1 MKEHEIIAD
10 YEELF
15 NDYKGAW
22 NPFLVE
28 ADSDMELHLGAH
40 FSPAQVARAVKT
52 DRSLVPFPKTT
63 RQVELLHGYEIKNRH
78 ILKIGA
84 TGKEDDIAARQH
96 TGIIMQ
102 QMAQSGYDMLS
113 ETFKWGALVT
123 GSNLFDL
130 YLDREGRVQFGRRPH
145 NGFMLDPGFTL
156 PDLSDCRHILCGKW
170 LHEDAVKK
178 LLPTEADKID
188 KIPPMNARRWTD
200 SFQLARKDYMR
211 CYEEWW
217 SLIEEFKSFV
227 INRMNGQEIAWEEFS
242 AKAAVGGARNANA
255 IIETMRLPNGM
266 PIFSKFQK
274 PIRRVELTV
283 FVDAEPVWQG
293 PNPAGIDEYPFV
305 WVGGEWCPECPR
317 SELKLRSLTR
327 KLHELQFARDKRLN
341 QALDI
346 MESSI
351 QAAKVARQGALV
363 NPEDAYKS
371 GQGHTIWVKK
381 DFPGDLASAITQISG
396 PSPSAGIFQL
406 IELLDKEE
414 TESTGLNQEVFGGDE
429 KDRPAILSVFR
440 TGQALTAQQS
450 IFQGFRRA
458 KWQTGIKLVKMNQ
471 ANMTPKMV
479 MRAINEQPAQGFYEP
494 DFTRFDCNPTE
505 GLLTDSQRHLNYLEL
520 KELYTLFPEAISPSF
535 IIEAAPVQFPEKLLA
550 SIRQKEKMAS
560 QMAQA
565 QLQTKE
571 QMDAMLLAQARL
583 DNARAQGEIAGI
595 PLDQAKTMVE
605 LQKLAAEPRLGMI
618 DRYLQLL
625 TIMQAQQQAA
635 QQPVKQGV
643 K

>member
-1 MKEHEIIAD
+1 MKEHELIAD

-22 NPFLVE
+22 SPYLVE

-40 FSPAQVARAVKT
+40 FSSAQVAQAKKT
-52 DRSLVPFPKTT
+52 GRSLVPFPKTT

-84 TGKEDDIAARQH
+84 VGKEDDIAARQH

-102 QMAQSGYDMLS
+102 QMAQGGYDMLS

-123 GSNLFDL
+123 GSNLFEV

-156 PDLSDCRHILCGKW
+156 PDLSDCRHILTGKW

-178 LLPTEADKID
+178 LLPTEADRID

-227 INRMNGQEIAWEEFS
+227 INRMTGQEIEWEQFVKN
-242 AKAAVGGARNANA
+242 AVVGGARNAQA
-255 IIETMRLPNGM
+255 ILDTMRMPNGM

-274 PIRRVELTV
+274 PVRRIELKC
-283 FVDAEPVWQG
+283 FVDAEPVWEG
-293 PNPAGIDEYPFV
+293 PNPTGIDEYNFV

-327 KLHELQFARDKRLN
+327 KLHEQQFARDKRIN
-341 QALDI
+341 QAIDI
-346 MESSI
+346 IESSI
-351 QAAKVARQGALV
+351 QAAKVARQGSLV
-363 NPEDAYKS
+363 NPDDAYKS
-371 GQGHTIWVKK
+371 GQGHTIWVNK
-381 DFPGDLASAITQISG
+381 DFAGTLQDAIYQFTG
-396 PSPSAGIFQL
+396 PSPSAGVFQL
-406 IELLDKEE
+406 IELMDREE
-414 TESTGLNQEVFGGDE
+414 TEATGLNQEVFGGDE

-458 KWQTGIKLVKMNQ
+458 KWQVGIKLVKMNQ

-479 MRAINEQPAQGFYEP
+479 TRCINEQPAPGFYEP

-520 KELYTLFPEAISPSF
+520 KELYTLFPDAISPSF
-535 IIEAAPVQFPEKLLA
+535 IIEAAPVQFPEKLIA
-550 SIRQKEKMAS
+550 SIKQKEQMAS

-583 DNARAQGEIAGI
+583 DNARAQAEMAGI
-595 PLDQAKTMVE
+595 PLEQAKTMSE
-605 LQKLAAEPRLGMI
+605 IAKIKAEPQLTYI

-625 TIMQAQQQAA
+625 TLMQQSQQAA
-635 QQPVKQGV
+635 QQPVRQGGA
-643 K
+643 

>member
-1 MKEHEIIAD
+1 MKEHELIAD

-22 NPFLVE
+22 SPYLVE

-40 FSPAQVARAVKT
+40 FSSAQVAQAKKT
-52 DRSLVPFPKTT
+52 GRSLVPFPKTT

-84 TGKEDDIAARQH
+84 VGKEDDIAARQH

-102 QMAQSGYDMLS
+102 QMAQGGYDMLS

-123 GSNLFDL
+123 GSNLFEV

-156 PDLSDCRHILCGKW
+156 PDLSDCRHILTGKW

-178 LLPTEADKID
+178 LLPTEADRID

-227 INRMNGQEIAWEEFS
+227 INRMTGQEIGWEQFVKN
-242 AKAAVGGARNANA
+242 AVVGGARNAQA
-255 IIETMRLPNGM
+255 ILDTMRMPNGM

-274 PIRRVELTV
+274 PVRRIELKC
-283 FVDAEPVWQG
+283 FVDAEPVWEG
-293 PNPAGIDEYPFV
+293 PNPTGIDEYNFV

-327 KLHELQFARDKRLN
+327 KLHEQQFARDKRIN
-341 QALDI
+341 QAIDI
-346 MESSI
+346 IESSI
-351 QAAKVARQGALV
+351 QAAKVARQGSLV
-363 NPEDAYKS
+363 NPDDAYKS
-371 GQGHTIWVKK
+371 GQSHTIWVNK
-381 DFPGDLASAITQISG
+381 DFPGTLQDAMYQLTG
-396 PSPSAGIFQL
+396 PSPSAGVFQL
-406 IELLDKEE
+406 IELMDREE
-414 TESTGLNQEVFGGDE
+414 TEATGLNQEVFGGDE
-429 KDRPAILSVFR
+429 GDRPAILSVFR

-458 KWQTGIKLVKMNQ
+458 KWQVGIKLVKMNQ

-479 MRAINEQPAQGFYEP
+479 TRCINEQPAPGFYEP

-520 KELYTLFPEAISPSF
+520 KELYTLFPDAISPSF
-535 IIEAAPVQFPEKLLA
+535 IIEAAPVQFPEKLIA
-550 SIRQKEKMAS
+550 SIKQKEQMAS

-583 DNARAQGEIAGI
+583 DNARAQAEMAGI
-595 PLDQAKTMVE
+595 PLEQAKTMSE
-605 LQKLAAEPRLGMI
+605 LQKIAAEPRLGMI

-625 TIMQAQQQAA
+625 TLMEQSRQAA
-635 QQPVKQGV
+635 QQPVNQGA